1 MTGTVRGCFGVMSG
15 FDSTSVP
22 LWSLSPPSTCV
33 SGPIG
38 DVGRNFQV
46 FDPLDFSAELTQHIP
61 DIRKHFVRCF
71 GFYL

>member
-1 MTGTVRGCFGVMSG
+1 M
-15 FDSTSVP
+15 P
-22 LWSLSPPSTCV
+22 LWSLSRPSTCV